1 MNISFEDMDSSA
13 ENNSIVHLAAPILP
27 DKSDISNMT
36 IIRTSN
42 GSIIEDQMF
51 LNTMAAQGLS
61 GIFVWSALL
70 ITCHQVSTCHLARY
84 FKHLCLKDLK
94 SLHHTALASMQP
106 QSIALTVV

>member
-1 MNISFEDMDSSA
+1 MFYLKALLTVFLFHLFQMNTSFEGMDSST
-13 ENNSIVHLAAPILP
+13 ENNSIVHLATPILP

-51 LNTMAAQGLS
+51 LNTLAAQGLS

-70 ITCHQVSTCHLARY
+70 ITCHQVSLCHLKKSPRQEY
-84 FKHLCLKDLK
+84 F
-94 SLHHTALASMQP
+94 
-106 QSIALTVV
+106 